1 MPLSMLDKAIRLSLM
16 TYPRTLGVSQFFPA
30 LSTYRVERPF
40 SVGELKEAV
49 SHFFNGNPFFSK
61 CHLIERRFKNP
72 DEFPLSSFQG
82 VVIDE
87 YSSYYDSFLL
97 MSVTYESDPA
107 LQGIFTIFP
116 ISMQDGYM
124 CFRFHQALMKTV
136 KSGRDQF
143 RIAETIKELRME
155 TSDLAE
161 YLPRKKSHIDKNEAL
176 RTVPFEIQDVV
187 EPALKIGPYMD
198 SIKEEFLARS
208 CETLIVLKNASYASN
223 FCFGDWLIFLRIP
236 REVVAR
242 STGIQIRNY
251 YNAQEVELG
260 KALASLERPEDFAKI
275 GEGLI
280 PEMLTHPGRFCVN
293 NYGNVSQ
300 YDGSDLAPTKG
311 VLIKYQ
317 WHMPTVVL
325 GLMSGDGSG
334 VDWTITING
343 KAFRSCSAPQDTAV
357 IASHIRGLAPAK
369 TGS

>member
-1 MPLSMLDKAIRLSLM
+1 MLDKAIRLSLL

-40 SVGELKEAV
+40 SVGELREAV
-49 SHFFNGNPFFSK
+49 GHFFAGNPFLSR
-61 CHLIERRFKNP
+61 CHLIERRFKTP
-72 DEFPLSSFQG
+72 EEFPLSSFQG
-82 VVIDE
+82 IVIDD
-87 YSSYYDSFLL
+87 YSAYYDSFLL

-107 LQGIFTIFP
+107 LQGFFTIFP

-124 CFRFHQALMKTV
+124 CFRFHQAPMKTV

-143 RIAETIKELRME
+143 RIAETIKQLRMQ
-155 TSDLAE
+155 TSDLAQ
-161 YLPRKKSHIDKNEAL
+161 YLPRKKSHIDKHEAV
-176 RTVPFEIQDVV
+176 RNVPFEVQEVV

-198 SIKEEFLARS
+198 SIKAEFLARS

-223 FCFGDWLIFLRIP
+223 LCFGDWLIFLRVP

-242 STGIQIRNY
+242 STGMQIRDY
-251 YNAQEVELG
+251 YNAQEVALG
-260 KALASLERPEDFAKI
+260 NALAALERPEDFARV
-275 GEGLI
+275 GAGLI
-280 PEMLTHPGRFCVN
+280 PEMLTHPRRFCVN

-300 YDGSDLAPTKG
+300 HDGSDFAPTKG

-325 GLMSGDGSG
+325 GLMSGDESG

-343 KAFRSCSAPQDTAV
+343 KAFRSCSAHEGSAA
-357 IASHIRGLAPAK
+357 IASHIRGLTPAL

>member
-1 MPLSMLDKAIRLSLM
+1 MQLSMHDKAIRLSLM

-40 SVGELKEAV
+40 SVGELRQAV
-49 SHFFNGNPFFSK
+49 GHFLNGNPLFST
-61 CHLIERRFKNP
+61 CRLIERRFKHP

-82 VVIDE
+82 VVIDD
-87 YSSYYDSFLL
+87 YSTYYDSFLL
-97 MSVTYESDPA
+97 MSVTYESDPT
-107 LQGIFTIFP
+107 LQGIFTVFP

-124 CFRFHQALMKTV
+124 CFRFHQALMKTA

-143 RIAETIKELRME
+143 RIAETIKELGMQ
-155 TSDLAE
+155 TSDLAQ
-161 YLPRKKSHIDKNEAL
+161 YLPRKKSYIDKHEAV
-176 RTVPFEIQDVV
+176 RNVPFEIQEVV

-198 SIKEEFLARS
+198 SIKAEFLARS

-242 STGIQIRNY
+242 STGMQIRDY

-260 KALASLERPEDFAKI
+260 KALASLERPEDFEKI
-275 GEGLI
+275 GRSLI
-280 PEMLTHPGRFCVN
+280 PEMLTHPRRFCVN

-300 YDGSDLAPTKG
+300 YDGSDLAPSKG

-325 GLMSGDGSG
+325 GLMAGDGSG

-343 KAFRSCSAPQDTAV
+343 KAFRSCSALEDSAAF
-357 IASHIRGLAPAK
+357 ASHIRGLTPAL